1 MKKIFQY
8 ILVAVSLFSVTSCDS
23 FIEVEPEGVI
33 DEQLAMENPDKT
45 AAVVGRK
52 GGAEAN
58 FTATGSKIGSQSGT
72 IAIKGNMFQARTPKA
87 IVWYNGKTQWSY
99 LKMTNEVNIS
109 TPTEAKRMSMNPYT
123 FLSMYKSGYNLSM
136 ETKSGNYVIH
146 MTAQNKKR
154 SVQEAYITISKHS
167 YTPSLIKMRQGT
179 NNWTTITVNNFK
191 AVNQPNSKFTFNAKD
206 FPKADVI
213 DLR

>member
-1 MKKIFQY
+1 MKV
-8 ILVAVSLFSVTSCDS
+8 L
-23 FIEVEPEGVI
+23 
-33 DEQLAMENPDKT
+33 DKT

-136 ETKSGNYVIH
+136 ETNSGNYVVH